1 MAIACDDVFEIL
13 LGVDEV
19 QDYQERFDYDAAQLG
34 VSLLFWFVLG
44 LQPSLCLMRFQQL
57 LEELNQRLKLIAAK
71 FVQFQLLLDQNFF

>member
-19 QDYQERFDYDAAQLG
+19 QDYKERFDYDAAQLG

-44 LQPSLCLMRFQQL
+44 TQPSLCLMRFQQL
-57 LEELNQRLKLIAAK
+57 LEKLNQRLKLIAAK
-71 FVQFQLLLDQNFF
+71 FVQF